1 MRQYAY
7 WINNLLPTK
16 IRSVSRESKTST
28 QEFSDH
34 VGLVLYISLLISSPA
49 SGQDLFHMAKYL
61 DVYQDSCSILSC
73 LRCLDHNYLG
83 PVVKGILG
91 NRMTN

>member
-7 WINNLLPTK
+7 SVNDLLPTK

-34 VGLVLYISLLISSPA
+34 VSLVLYISLESHHFVLLYNCSDLMQTFFPLTSFRKVIQAHSSW
-49 SGQDLFHMAKYL
+49 
-61 DVYQDSCSILSC
+61 
-73 LRCLDHNYLG
+73 
-83 PVVKGILG
+83 
-91 NRMTN
+91 T